1 MERGSSAIAV
11 TLLILLPIPPS
22 HLLDDISQ
30 GEIIIETESVW
41 TTFEWNSLIKQGI
54 QPIRQLSE
62 TEMLAW
68 GPLDGNIKPAKI
80 TEYRGSE
87 NTVEQFLVVLEPW
100 LLKTVRDEINTKLDA
115 LVLNP

>member
-68 GPLDGNIKPAKI
+68 GPLNGDIKPAKI
-80 TEYRGSE
+80 TECIAPILAHAS
-87 NTVEQFLVVLEPW
+87 T
-100 LLKTVRDEINTKLDA
+100 EIASSGIIGK
-115 LVLNP
+115 